1 METINERFRATRK
14 ALSKNQAEWGE
25 ILGITR
31 AGVSDIESG
40 RRKVTDKHIKLLCSN
55 PISGRYIDEKYLRT
69 GEADMFK
76 KLEEDDEVALYVSE
90 LLEDGGENPMYDLIK
105 EIMRTY
111 SELSPE
117 SQQVM
122 CEFSEELME
131 NIKRRKD

>member
-1 METINERFRATRK
+1 
-14 ALSKNQAEWGE
+14 
-25 ILGITR
+25 
-31 AGVSDIESG
+31 
-40 RRKVTDKHIKLLCSN
+40 
-55 PISGRYIDEKYLRT
+55 
-69 GEADMFK
+69 MFK

-122 CEFSEELME
+122 CEFSEKLNLHSNMFLL
-131 NIKRRKD
+131 K